1 MERVKGVIID
11 DFKKEQKRRER
22 REWFQRKGQEFKS
35 FFYNNKEMIFFI
47 TPIGLAA
54 IGGVSKG
61 IKLIVKRSN
70 LNKEEKIK
78 NNYCYDR
85 SLGHYWALRR
95 ELTNEEW
102 LEIDRRKRDGERLAD
117 ILEQLKVL
125 K

>member
-1 MERVKGVIID
+1 MEKVKGTIC
-11 DFKKEQKRRER
+11 DFKKEAKRRER
-22 REWFQRKGQEFKS
+22 QEWFRQKGQEFKR
-35 FFYNNKEMIFFI
+35 FFNDNKEMIFFL

-61 IKLIVKRSN
+61 VKLIVKRSN

-95 ELTNEEW
+95 ELSNDEW
-102 LEIDRRKRDGERLAD
+102 LEIDRRKREGERLAD